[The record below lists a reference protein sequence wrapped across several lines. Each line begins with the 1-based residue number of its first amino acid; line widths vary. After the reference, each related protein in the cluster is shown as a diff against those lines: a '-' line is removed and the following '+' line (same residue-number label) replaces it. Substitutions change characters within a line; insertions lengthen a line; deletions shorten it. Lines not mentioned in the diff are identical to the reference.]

1 MKHDIAISNEV
12 EVSKHH
18 YDNLI
23 RIYHSNAETKQAFY
37 EFFGAR
43 IRNKN
48 TRTAYLYAVRSF
60 FNWAEQ
66 YRVFNPEQVN
76 ALIVSKWVDEQ
87 LEIMSVPTVKQRLA
101 GLKMLF
107 DWLVVRNVLNTN
119 PISSVKTPKYSVS
132 VGKTPHL
139 AADEAR
145 MLLDAIDINTA
156 KGLRDRALIAL
167 MTYTFARIGA
177 ALKLKHEDL
186 YWQEGRLWVRLSEK
200 GGRTHCLP
208 CHHKLEQWMQE
219 YLVYSAYNQSKTPF
233 VFVTI
238 DRKTKKLSD
247 CPLSQ
252 SNAYVMVQKRA
263 KEAGIKTVI
272 CNHTFRATGI
282 TAFLENNG
290 TLERAARIA
299 NHASTRTTQLY
310 DRRSRKILQKDVE
323 KIDV

>member
-1 MKHDIAISNEV
+1 MNQLLIGPDQTDISKQHYNHLSKTWHKNE
-12 EVSKHH
+12 EAK
-18 YDNLI
+18 
-23 RIYHSNAETKQAFY
+23 RAFY

-48 TRTAYLYAVRSF
+48 TRIAYLYAVRSF
-60 FNWAEQ
+60 FGWAEQ
-66 YRVFNPEQVN
+66 FGIIEAEQVD

-87 LEIMSVPTVKQRLA
+87 LLAYSIPTVKQRLA
-101 GLKMLF
+101 ALKMLF
-107 DWLVVRNVLNTN
+107 DWLVVRNILTLNPVT
-119 PISSVKTPKYSVS
+119 SVRSPKYSVK

-139 AADEAR
+139 SGDEAR
-145 MLLDAIDINTA
+145 QLLDVIDTSSA

-177 ALKLKHEDL
+177 ALKLKREDC
-186 YWQEGRLWVRLSEK
+186 YWQDGRLWVRLSEK
-200 GGRTHCLP
+200 GGRTHALP
-208 CHHKLEQWMQE
+208 CHHNLEQWMNE
-219 YLVYSAYNQSKTPF
+219 FLLYSAYNQSKTPF

-247 CPLSQ
+247 RAMSQ
-252 SNAYVMVQKRA
+252 SNAYIMVRKRA
-263 KEAGIKTVI
+263 QEAGIKTEI

-310 DRRSRKILQKDVE
+310 DRRDQNILQNDVE
-323 KIDV
+323 RIDL